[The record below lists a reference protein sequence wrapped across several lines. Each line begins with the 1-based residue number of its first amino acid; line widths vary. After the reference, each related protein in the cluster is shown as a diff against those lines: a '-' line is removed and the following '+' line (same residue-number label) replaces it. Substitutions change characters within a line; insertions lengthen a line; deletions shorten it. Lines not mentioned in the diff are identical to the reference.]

1 MTDYRLTGLARKWFL
16 PFAFIPLV
24 LILIYL
30 KFSAGWHGD
39 RRFTVVFHNI
49 YPETESGEN
58 DLALVSL
65 EPSSQRGIYLY
76 ISPKILLDL
85 PYGYKTYPSSSV
97 FRLGALESGDAAGGH
112 LLQKSLELSL
122 GVKTDAFVAAKNNWF
137 DLSKNKGELDNF
149 KRDNF
154 TLYKGLPFLFRLLT
168 DKYVSNLN
176 FSEKIR
182 FFLKMRKIRLDQL
195 EFVNL
200 AESSSVYPEIL
211 PDKTEVWHIDQINF
225 DHNNFSRFEDRLV
238 RLEDISLEVENASD
252 EEKVATLFARVL
264 KNYGV
269 KVVARLT
276 AKKIMAEN
284 CLLYLYSGEAAE
296 SHIAEIMVNDYNCRQ
311 EKRFDENSQADIRVV
326 LGEKFIK

>member
-1 MTDYRLTGLARKWFL
+1 MKDYCLSGLVRKCLL
-16 PFAFIPLV
+16 PFTFIPLV
-24 LILIYL
+24 LLLIYL
-30 KFSAGWHGD
+30 KFSPGWHGD

-49 YPETESGEN
+49 YPERESGEN

-76 ISPKILLDL
+76 ISPTILLDL

-122 GVKTDAFVAAKNNWF
+122 GVKIDAFVAAKNIWF
-137 DLSKNKGELDNF
+137 DLSKKKREFDNF

-176 FSEKIR
+176 FSEKLR

-225 DHNNFSRFEDRLV
+225 DHNN
-238 RLEDISLEVENASD
+238 
-252 EEKVATLFARVL
+252 
-264 KNYGV
+264 
-269 KVVARLT
+269 
-276 AKKIMAEN
+276 
-284 CLLYLYSGEAAE
+284 
-296 SHIAEIMVNDYNCRQ
+296 
-311 EKRFDENSQADIRVV
+311 
-326 LGEKFIK
+326 